1 MANERWFPAKQ
12 ELPDGSRLGRL
23 LHSDF
28 DWQIYRLDKEN
39 SILIVRSSLADRWV
53 ESKLLPDTVL
63 GSFSF
68 GKEDYMAI
76 FSGPGQRLEPV
87 AASGSPDT
95 KADGLSFALS
105 LRETRKIGAEV
116 PLHDAI
122 YVERYSRL
130 LPTWTVSEGS
140 SDDEILGRW
149 LTGGVAIPA
158 TSFRRLSSLL
168 GWLGKHDV
176 AELVQAAGFSAPMA
190 TTASEEETKPSVHH
204 QKFHLSGR
212 PVLETFFNEHV
223 IDIVENAERYTALG
237 IEFPTAILLHGPPGC
252 GKTFAVERLV
262 EYLDWPI
269 FYINAKSVGSP
280 YIHET
285 SRKVG
290 EIFDRAM
297 DAAPSMI
304 VIDEMESYL
313 SDRQIHESTGLHHVE
328 EVAEFLRRIPEANKR
343 HVLVIGMTNR
353 LDMIDSAIRR
363 RGRFDHVVEVG
374 MPSATEVSD
383 LIDSL
388 LAKVPI
394 EGEIDTGD
402 IVKSLTGIAL
412 SDTAF
417 VVREAARLAAHA
429 GKSALDD
436 ESLRQALAGLPA
448 PEPKKRPT
456 VVVPYSTD

>member
-212 PVLETFFNEHV
+212 PVLEAFFNEHV

-269 FYINAKSVGSP
+269 FYINANSVGSP

-290 EIFDRAM
+290 EIFDKAM

-448 PEPKKRPT
+448 PEPEKRT
-456 VVVPYSTD
+456 HRLRAL